1 MIKNPIKSCLTAIL
15 VLAMTAALAIPV
27 LAAPVVIET
36 YKARPVIDGKKDDIY
51 KNTPTYPI
59 ENFTAGSTGNTKG
72 ALNILWEGNTLYFYI
87 ESYDTTP
94 WTGEITEP
102 HLADCIEL
110 FLDLNNQRG
119 DNFNYADFSYIQLRI
134 NNSGVITGNNT
145 GDSWT
150 LQPEVTDNVKCAI
163 GFLNGK
169 DLSGG
174 YAVEASF
181 DVSNFTVLSEGK
193 EIAFDIQ
200 IADIQG
206 DNTVRAVQVFLG
218 NTETSLL
225 DTQYNTPKN
234 CGASIQLKG
243 TIPEPPAAETESPET
258 AVITEDYAVQNP
270 RTSDIAVYPAIAVL
284 VSAFGLIFYKKHAG
298 YHI

>member
-1 MIKNPIKSCLTAIL
+1 MKNPIKRCLTSIL
-15 VLAMTAALAIPV
+15 VLALAAAVAIPA
-27 LAAPVVIET
+27 LAAPIVIET
-36 YKARPVIDGKKDDIY
+36 YKAKPVIDGKKDEVFE
-51 KNTPTYPI
+51 NTPTYPI
-59 ENFTAGSTGNTKG
+59 NNFTANSTGDTTG

-102 HLADCIEL
+102 HLCDCVEL

-119 DNFNYADFSYIQLRI
+119 DNFNYADFSYVQLRI
-134 NNSGVITGNNT
+134 NNAGLITGNNT
-145 GDSWT
+145 GDQWY

-181 DVSNFTVLSEGK
+181 DVSNFTELSEGK

-200 IADIQG
+200 FADVQG

-218 NTETSLL
+218 NTETALL

-234 CGASIQLKG
+234 CGAAIVLKG
-243 TIPEPPAAETESPET
+243 PVPEPPAPETEPPET
-258 AVITEDYAVQNP
+258 AGDATPSVPSPQ
-270 RTSDIAVYPAIAVL
+270 TSDFAVYMAILAL
-284 VSAFGLIFYKKHAG
+284 VSSLGLMYFKKHKR
-298 YHI
+298 YHA